1 MNQYYHVSATECFE
15 MMQTAKRAA
24 NAVTYAA
31 QKAGHDAVVARA
43 RAIAEEEDD
52 GAAAE
57 AAAAARGDVDG
68 DGDGDGDGN
77 ASDSDIEYT
86 AMGDDNGFLN
96 DSGAVQLDT
105 LGSIANAP
113 DDGAAV
119 AGPPLI
125 TAAAAGGG
133 GGGGAAAIAADAAL
147 DEAFAAAMSPKA
159 RRKMEAKQK
168 KLNEKGR
175 KKTEKENKKKDKAD
189 LKSQLDDPNLSDF
202 EREFIKKAAANNA
215 GNFSKT
221 HGTAPASPPVVEL
234 ASNPP
239 STTASPSPIRSSPRK
254 MASFD
259 NGAGAISEAGGDK
272 YKGMKANEKIRHK
285 KMAAREEDGG
295 RA

>member
-24 NAVTYAA
+24 NAMTYAA

-43 RAIAEEEDD
+43 RAIAGEEEDE
-52 GAAAE
+52 AAAE

-86 AMGDDNGFLN
+86 EMGDDNGFLN

-119 AGPPLI
+119 AGPHLI

-133 GGGGAAAIAADAAL
+133 GGAGGGAAAIAADAAL

-221 HGTAPASPPVVEL
+221 HGTAPA
-234 ASNPP
+234 
-239 STTASPSPIRSSPRK
+239 
-254 MASFD
+254 
-259 NGAGAISEAGGDK
+259 
-272 YKGMKANEKIRHK
+272 
-285 KMAAREEDGG
+285 
-295 RA
+295 

>member
-43 RAIAEEEDD
+43 RAIAGEDD
-52 GAAAE
+52 DEAAAE
-57 AAAAARGDVDG
+57 AATAARGDVDG

-86 AMGDDNGFLN
+86 EMGDDNGFLN

-119 AGPPLI
+119 AGPPRI

-133 GGGGAAAIAADAAL
+133 AGGGAAAIAADAAL

-221 HGTAPASPPVVEL
+221 HGTAPA
-234 ASNPP
+234 
-239 STTASPSPIRSSPRK
+239 
-254 MASFD
+254 
-259 NGAGAISEAGGDK
+259 
-272 YKGMKANEKIRHK
+272 
-285 KMAAREEDGG
+285 
-295 RA
+295 